1 MLNIRRSITTS
12 MMHTIDK
19 YSTAFTSLSETD
31 VSKEKADHN
40 RLLFILLLRSPQ
52 GLIFMSTDIIIL
64 LSTCFVKKN
73 EQ

>member
-1 MLNIRRSITTS
+1 MLSIRSKIAISIIN
-12 MMHTIDK
+12 TIVK
-19 YSTAFTSLSETD
+19 YSIAFTSFSETD